1 MFRLR
6 EPGSLALPNLL
17 AVIGMSAPLSA
28 SFGSGVAGGKF
39 HLTQLGLEQSGAC
52 PSVVL
57 ELAQKMPNQKRT
69 DDVQDNIGQVVTEG
83 GVMPELPLEPLH
95 ALFNRIE
102 LDPAS
107 GRKPGFPEPVRIVDQ
122 RIIGNIPKVVSNPVS
137 LKRGSVDQKNR
148 ADEKQGFQ

>member
-57 ELAQKMPNQKRT
+57 VLAQEMPNQDRQLTRRGDGRHRFAATALDTQEEGAKRT
-69 DDVQDNIGQVVTEG
+69 WHARRGPG
-83 GVMPELPLEPLH
+83 GFHQHGTGM
-95 ALFNRIE
+95 
-102 LDPAS
+102 
-107 GRKPGFPEPVRIVDQ
+107 
-122 RIIGNIPKVVSNPVS
+122 
-137 LKRGSVDQKNR
+137 
-148 ADEKQGFQ
+148 